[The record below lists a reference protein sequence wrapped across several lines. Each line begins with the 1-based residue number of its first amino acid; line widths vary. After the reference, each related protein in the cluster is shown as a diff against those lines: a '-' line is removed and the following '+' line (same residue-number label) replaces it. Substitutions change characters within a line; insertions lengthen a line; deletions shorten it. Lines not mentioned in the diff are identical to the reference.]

1 MARPTGAPVS
11 TSAAWAPSPS
21 HAAVHLRVG
30 CLDPHARRDRRLS
43 RAFPTFDCAFPSRV
57 CVAASARNGR
67 RGLADLRRNWRQK
80 TGAALAGLLAWRT
93 RATITGSGDEDA
105 WLRPSRRRDQGRG
118 GWARQS
124 ATTGRRPPAGD
135 NPREKIIFSSSATS
149 LNCTLQAGARRVAR
163 RSATTGRRPPAGD
176 D

>member
-11 TSAAWAPSPS
+11 TSAAAAPSP
-21 HAAVHLRVG
+21 AMWAVDLRVG
-30 CLDPHARRDRRLS
+30 CLDPRACRDRRLS
-43 RAFPTFDCAFPSRV
+43 RASPTFDLASPSRV

-105 WLRPSRRRDQGRG
+105 WSGPSRRRDQGRG
-118 GWARQS
+118 GGGRES

-149 LNCTLQAGARRVAR
+149 LPSRACASLNMWAQAARRRTAR
-163 RSATTGRRPPAGD
+163 DLLLA
-176 D
+176 